1 MVKKAASHP
10 LFSATLLVLQHIHTL
25 WPILR
30 KVDRFPVPPK
40 TFIYC
45 LTSSIS
51 RQFCVCVAH
60 CKSRIADLFQ
70 RADKLVKVCC
80 SSSQYV
86 PWYQA
91 LLEEYS
97 YNVLRNL
104 RFATFAWFSSAITVV
119 SIFFFR
125 SQKGN
130 CILELL
136 TGFLY
141 EDASFHIKTISKF

>member
-10 LFSATLLVLQHIHTL
+10 LFSATLLVLQHIRTHTHPL
-25 WPILR
+25 AHPR

-70 RADKLVKVCC
+70 SADKLVKVCC

-104 RFATFAWFSSAITVV
+104 RFATFAWFASAITVV
-119 SIFFFR
+119 SIFSSDPKEETIFC
-125 SQKGN
+125 N
-130 CILELL
+130 C
-136 TGFLY
+136 
-141 EDASFHIKTISKF
+141 